1 MSSERRFTHWLLNI
15 RITYSFH
22 QTLPCVVHLGVFDCA
37 LFLVVVKTIDCLFS
51 CQQVNSRQNSKIRP
65 SLFSSNVDFPSNNK
79 EQSHHEAFHLVPSV
93 SHSHARDC
101 CLDFSEE
108 HENDDVFI
116 SRGGACTP
124 VDSTHQCR

>member
-1 MSSERRFTHWLLNI
+1 
-15 RITYSFH
+15 
-22 QTLPCVVHLGVFDCA
+22 
-37 LFLVVVKTIDCLFS
+37 LFLLLLKLLTAYS
-51 CQQVNSRQNSKIRP
+51 SKFP
-65 SLFSSNVDFPSNNK
+65 PKFKKSSSLFSSNVDFPSNNK

-101 CLDFSEE
+101 CLDFSKE